1 MGFIQGYLSSHHD
14 CISFLPSAAIEAP
27 PDVMASYMQLI
38 SNIQENTP
46 VQLEDLEK
54 VCTLSHVVTTT
65 KGSVKSERHIQEILA
80 SYVQQMLTS
89 PVISLLDVEAVWKE
103 RAPVEAEGDGW
114 KYPDCNFPAMVKH
127 FRATQGSQ
135 VHIHPHIYYCMYIL

>member
-1 MGFIQGYLSSHHD
+1 
-14 CISFLPSAAIEAP
+14 
-27 PDVMASYMQLI
+27 MASYMQLL
-38 SNIQENTP
+38 SNIQDSTP

-80 SYVQQMLTS
+80 SYVQHILTS

-114 KYPDCNFPAMVKH
+114 KYPDRDFPAMVKQ
-127 FRATQGSQ
+127 FRATQSSQ
-135 VHIHPHIYYCMYIL
+135 VHIQQRNYYCTYIL